1 MVVIKENYSKMKPL
15 DSIDEQILRLL
26 QRDGRMTV
34 KEMSTHLN
42 LSTTPIFERIK
53 KLERSGVIDH
63 YTVKLNQEKLGKKL
77 VAFAHI
83 SLKDHT
89 KAMVKEFEKKI
100 LQLPEVTECHYVTGN
115 TDFIVKVRVADME
128 QYKEFVMDKLFD
140 VPNIG
145 NIETYLSLEV
155 KK

>member
-1 MVVIKENYSKMKPL
+1 MKPL
-15 DSIDEQILRLL
+15 DSTDLQILSLL
-26 QRDGRMTV
+26 QGDGRMTV
-34 KEMSTHLN
+34 KQMSSHLG

-63 YTVKLNQEKLGKKL
+63 YTVKLNHEKLGKKL

-83 SLKDHT
+83 SLKDHN
-89 KAMVKEFEKKI
+89 KDQVKLFESKI
-100 LQLPEVTECHYVTGN
+100 LDISDVTECHYVTGKA
-115 TDFIVKVRVADME
+115 DFIIKVRVEGME
-128 QYKEFVMDKLFD
+128 QYKNFVLDKLFD

-145 NIETYLSLEV
+145 NVETYLSLEV